1 MIDSN
6 EKNFFGAILA
16 YFSHLMAVKLNGAMY
31 WNRRQRVIP
40 AIMII
45 TKKRDLS
52 SLLLSAVQILIGFPS
67 VFSV

>member
-6 EKNFFGAILA
+6 EKNFLGAILA

-31 WNRRQRVIP
+31 WNRRQRYIP
-40 AIMII
+40 AVMII
-45 TKKRDLS
+45 TKKRNLS
-52 SLLLSAVQILIGFPS
+52 TIHLSAVQILIRFPN